1 MEDLVKIFRYE
12 DQEVRVVK
20 INDESWW
27 VLKDICD
34 VLELSNPSMVA
45 NRLDEDERTKIDPKY
60 YLGSH
65 SNELTTVINESGLY
79 NIILLSRKPEAK
91 QFKRWVTHE
100 VLPSIRKHG
109 MYATPATIEAML
121 QDPDTMIKTL
131 QELKKERFMRKIAE
145 TQLEKDKPY
154 TSFAKAIE
162 TSKGGLLLGQYAKVL
177 RNDNINVGA
186 VTLFK
191 WMRDNGY
198 LIKSGQAKNNP
209 KQQYINAGYFIVKE
223 VPISHYG
230 KIATTTLITGKGQ
243 RYFLPKL
250 KEAFG
255 QLQGNVVMI

>member
-1 MEDLVKIFRYE
+1 MDKLVQVFQYNS
-12 DQEVRVVK
+12 QEVRIVE
-20 INDESWW
+20 IDNEPWW
-27 VLKDICD
+27 IAKDVCGA
-34 VLELSNPSMVA
+34 LELSNVGQALS
-45 NRLDEDERTKIDPKY
+45 RLDRDEKNTIILNDGTP
-60 YLGSH
+60 GNPTVAIV
-65 SNELTTVINESGLY
+65 NEPGLY
-79 NIILLSRKPEAK
+79 VLILASRKPEAK

-131 QELKKERFMRKIAE
+131 QEIKKERFMRKIAE

-162 TSKGGLLLGQYAKVL
+162 ISKGGLLLGQYAKVL